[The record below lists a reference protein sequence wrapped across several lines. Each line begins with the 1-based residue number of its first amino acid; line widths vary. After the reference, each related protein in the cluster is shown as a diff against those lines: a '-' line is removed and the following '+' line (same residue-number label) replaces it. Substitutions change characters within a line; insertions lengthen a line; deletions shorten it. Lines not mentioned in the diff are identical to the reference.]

1 MVNFKRS
8 IINKETISNLFLNW
22 YIVDVNEYLNNDFSP
37 FFKNNGNQMLVFV
50 AAGFVYIGVK
60 YPPPPI
66 VCIASSFFTSEPSG
80 KHFKTMVR
88 LFNSQ
93 QQ

>member
-50 AAGFVYIGVK
+50 AAGFV
-60 YPPPPI
+60 
-66 VCIASSFFTSEPSG
+66 
-80 KHFKTMVR
+80 
-88 LFNSQ
+88 
-93 QQ
+93 

>member
-1 MVNFKRS
+1 MVNFKTS

-60 YPPPPI
+60 YLHYFSYNI
-66 VCIASSFFTSEPSG
+66 
-80 KHFKTMVR
+80 
-88 LFNSQ
+88 L
-93 QQ
+93 